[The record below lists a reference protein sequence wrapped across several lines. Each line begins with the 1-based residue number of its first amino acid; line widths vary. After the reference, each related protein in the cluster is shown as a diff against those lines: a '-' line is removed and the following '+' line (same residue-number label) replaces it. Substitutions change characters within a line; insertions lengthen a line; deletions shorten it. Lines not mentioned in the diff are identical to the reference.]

1 MKNEK
6 QITTEEELRG
16 AISDTLRRKIHQD
29 SSQQGAEYLYARVLN
44 EMEWQVFG
52 SKVDLATADEI
63 LANLAKDIAVEA
75 KTVNPDYLNGLTPYS
90 NRESKQKVRSRG

>member
-1 MKNEK
+1 MKQDKIN
-6 QITTEEELRG
+6 TEEQLRG
-16 AISDTLRRKIHQD
+16 AISDGLRRKIHQD
-29 SSQQGAEYLYARVLN
+29 SSQQGAEYLYSCVLN

-52 SKVDLATADEI
+52 RKVDLATANEI
-63 LANLAKDIAVEA
+63 LANLAKDITIEA

>member
-6 QITTEEELRG
+6 QITTEEELLG

-29 SSQQGAEYLYARVLN
+29 SSQQGAEYLYSCLLN

-52 SKVDLATADEI
+52 RKVDLATADEI
-63 LANLAKDIAVEA
+63 LVNLAKDIAVEA

-90 NRESKQKVRSRG
+90 TREPKQTMRSRG